1 MMRVSKTPR
10 ETGRRTLPEALLVEI
25 IARLPLK
32 SIARFKSVCKT
43 LKSVIES
50 TYFRSF
56 FVSLH
61 LNSLPSWSLM
71 LVPEYWGHYIAETI
85 GFAKCETWGLPKSLH
100 SYIVPFQLY
109 PNLSP
114 GDYYYVCSSNGLI
127 LISLYSKHL
136 EDNYKYFV
144 GNPVLQQWVKIPPP
158 PNPRSHPNPNPY
170 GATGLV
176 TRVEN
181 GAVSSFKMITDAG
194 TDKLPRDK
202 GMYVWRVCVYSSET
216 GLWSFKQLLS
226 PRPVETFYYYAP
238 VNIDEMLYMW
248 KKDCDPTEPKV
259 LIAHDFYGSE
269 TECRVIPLPVPYN
282 ENVKRCLT
290 TSRGDV
296 ICVEILHRKLK
307 IWRLNINS
315 LEDGYWQLLT
325 PEINMAYVG
334 LNFKCFPM
342 AMNPFDSDII
352 YLWSRKHSCL
362 VSGNLHTQEFIVH
375 HQDSENWTSDESC
388 CRINTYDFKYYMEHM
403 ERRRNRRNQTSIIML
418 SQFVL
423 PRWMDSVPRPPN

>member
-1 MMRVSKTPR
+1 MRVSKTPR

-61 LNSLPSWSLM
+61 LNSLPSWSL
-71 LVPEYWGHYIAETI
+71 I
-85 GFAKCETWGLPKSLH
+85 
-100 SYIVPFQLY
+100 
-109 PNLSP
+109 
-114 GDYYYVCSSNGLI
+114 
-127 LISLYSKHL
+127 
-136 EDNYKYFV
+136 
-144 GNPVLQQWVKIPPP
+144 
-158 PNPRSHPNPNPY
+158 
-170 GATGLV
+170 
-176 TRVEN
+176 
-181 GAVSSFKMITDAG
+181 
-194 TDKLPRDK
+194 
-202 GMYVWRVCVYSSET
+202 
-216 GLWSFKQLLS
+216 FKQLLS
-226 PRPVETFYYYAP
+226 PRPVETFYYHAP

-248 KKDCDPTEPKV
+248 KKDSDPTEPKV

-296 ICVEILHRKLK
+296 ICIEILHRKLK

-325 PEINMAYVG
+325 PEINMAYV
-334 LNFKCFPM
+334 
-342 AMNPFDSDII
+342 
-352 YLWSRKHSCL
+352 
-362 VSGNLHTQEFIVH
+362 
-375 HQDSENWTSDESC
+375 
-388 CRINTYDFKYYMEHM
+388 
-403 ERRRNRRNQTSIIML
+403 
-418 SQFVL
+418 
-423 PRWMDSVPRPPN
+423 